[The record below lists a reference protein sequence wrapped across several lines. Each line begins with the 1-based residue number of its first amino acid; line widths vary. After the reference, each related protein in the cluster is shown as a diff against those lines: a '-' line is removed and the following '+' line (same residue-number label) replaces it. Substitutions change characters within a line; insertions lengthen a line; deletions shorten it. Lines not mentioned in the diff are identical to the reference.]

1 MNDSM
6 PDRMNK
12 GALVEAVARELGLGR
27 PDADQLVTVVL
38 DTIARATA
46 SGTTVAITNFG
57 TWRPRIRPARK
68 ARNPKTGGTVA
79 VPARQQLRFVVSP
92 HLRKAVAA
100 EDPAAAA
107 TGKHPKGSNGG
118 GR

>member
-1 MNDSM
+1 MNNST

-12 GALVEAVARELGLGR
+12 GALVEAVAKELGVGR
-27 PDADQLVTVVL
+27 RDADEVVTAVL

-68 ARNPKTGGTVA
+68 ARNPQTGGTVD

-92 HLRKAVAA
+92 HLREAVAA
-100 EDPAAAA
+100 QDPAAAVTA
-107 TGKHPKGSNGG
+107 KQPKGSCLQ
-118 GR
+118 